1 MLNFKDWKIAGHDGQ
16 KATLKHA
23 NGHEMTI
30 ALKALPKIQKEQI
43 LRLAKASEY
52 KDGGSVQ
59 KFDDDPNLV
68 SADNSD
74 DDAKPSQSTQA
85 AGGTH
90 ITINAAPATAAPAPV
105 VAPAANPAAAYAAKP
120 VNVTAPEVSNAVP
133 NLNANGTMNPSAV
146 AQNAQEA
153 VKGQQAIDVAKTG
166 AAVPIEQGYIGGVG
180 DTQKNAQ
187 ALYNQMSGHVEDFN
201 KYIQANP
208 INPNAYVENMG
219 DAKKTL
225 TGLGLIL
232 GGVGAGQLGSTDN
245 PALRFL
251 NSQIDR
257 DIEGQKSRINNQRTV
272 LGAYNDLYGEG
283 VTANNLT
290 RASLLDVYGHKAQLL
305 ADQLGTPQAKVN
317 AQQLGANIAL
327 EKSKLLQDSAVDL
340 ANLPGSHPTSSDV
353 GAANV
358 PHGTNPATGASVGS
372 QMAQAQAGHVATEP
386 YQAVHGNGEAQ
397 TAGIPSPGKE
407 PTKLNPLDT
416 VGDNNNILHPD
427 AEHRLN
433 NLRYGAPKDRQDFE
447 MARSQFDQAFNA
459 DQQLKQVN
467 GLYKRL
473 YGETNGLSGRLHRGV
488 NPHAIAAGAGGV
500 GTGIGALAGTMAGGA
515 GAIPGGI
522 AGASIGTALGEAA
535 GHGLQAMTNSGKNQ
549 EYDRDLEAL
558 KGIIS
563 ASLKNRGDMTVE
575 EAVQKFAPTDRDTAE
590 QAMKKRE
597 EFKKF
602 ISSHIDK
609 GIISLH
615 GIAERQK

>member
-68 SADNSD
+68 SADNSG
-74 DDAKPSQSTQA
+74 DDAKPSQSTQS

-90 ITINAAPATAAPAPV
+90 ITINAAPAAAPPAPV
-105 VAPAANPAAAYAAKP
+105 VAPADNPAAAYGAKP
-120 VNVTAPEVSNAVP
+120 VEVTAPQVPNSVP

-166 AAVPIEQGYIGGVG
+166 ASVPIEQGYISGVS

-187 ALYNQMSGHVEDFN
+187 ALYNQMAGHVEDFN

-208 INPNAYVENMG
+208 VNPNAYVEGMG
-219 DAKKTL
+219 PAKRTL

-232 GGVGAGQLGSTDN
+232 GGVGAGQLHSTDN

-257 DIEGQKSRINNQRTV
+257 DIDAQKSRINNQRTV

-290 RASLLDVYGHKAQLL
+290 RASLLDIYGHKAQLL
-305 ADQLGTPQAKVN
+305 ADKLGTSQAKVN
-317 AQQLGANIAL
+317 AQQLGANIAI
-327 EKSKLLQDSAVDL
+327 EKSKLLQESAVDV

-358 PHGTNPATGASVGS
+358 PRGTSPATGQSVGS
-372 QMAQAQAGHVATEP
+372 KMAQAESGHVATEP
-386 YQAVHGNGEAQ
+386 YQAVHGNGEPSP
-397 TAGIPSPGKE
+397 AGIPSPGKE
-407 PTKLNPLDT
+407 EMNEIWAKPIEP
-416 VGDNNNILHPD
+416 ILHQG
-427 AEHRLN
+427 AENLYRGLQYTPKARDQFGEITRQYTQAQQADKQLAQINSIFGSLTTGAKEGGLAGRAYRLGSHA
-433 NLRYGAPKDRQDFE
+433 LGGVGAVAGGALGSVVP
-447 MARSQFDQAFNA
+447 
-459 DQQLKQVN
+459 
-467 GLYKRL
+467 
-473 YGETNGLSGRLHRGV
+473 GV
-488 NPHAIAAGAGGV
+488 GTAAGA
-500 GTGIGALAGTMAGGA
+500 AGGA
-515 GAIPGGI
+515 
-522 AGASIGTALGEAA
+522 ALGEGATA
-535 GHGLQAMTNSGKNQ
+535 LLANETNRL
-549 EYDRDLEAL
+549 YDSNKTALFGALSSAL
-558 KGIIS
+558 KGTNVGDSSIHEVVNKNAPEYGDS
-563 ASLKNRGDMTVE
+563 AKTLKQKHDNIEHFIKSHVETSLLKTWHL
-575 EAVQKFAPTDRDTAE
+575 
-590 QAMKKRE
+590 
-597 EFKKF
+597 
-602 ISSHIDK
+602 SS
-609 GIISLH
+609 
-615 GIAERQK
+615 E